1 MQFPHNLQYTPEN
14 KVLPKAYNIIAETP
28 LALVLRVCLLPP
40 PPAQVICFHHS
51 YSFYFQ
57 IIIME
62 RLHFGSFVNKV

>member
-14 KVLPKAYNIIAETP
+14 KVLPKAYNTIAETP
-28 LALVLRVCLLPP
+28 LALVLRVCLLP